1 MKSILF
7 LISFITSFL
16 FCQAQVLDDFSDG
29 DFSENPAWLGNDSLF
44 IINENHQLQLNAET
58 GGFAWLSTDYNKT
71 ETLEWR
77 FWIKEKFSPSSN
89 NFCDIYLI
97 CDNQELEKINRAYVL
112 RFGES
117 GSNDVVELL
126 QLCNGETKSI
136 CRGVD
141 TFIASSFSTFVKITY
156 DRSNVWEI
164 FFDKDGNNFYKLETE
179 GLDNNPIIFDDNVFF
194 SFYCKYTNSNTKQ
207 FYFDDIYIGEKII
220 DSVAPKLLTCD
231 IIDNFHFELEFCE
244 AIEENSAL
252 NTKNYYIEN
261 QNIHPKNVYYGNDYS
276 TIILEFETSI
286 EEEIYQTLIIENIK
300 DFNNNIIE
308 KTKYTFFHYNPK
320 PYDIVINEIMP
331 DPSPSVELPEY
342 EYIELY
348 NATDY
353 PININNWKL
362 TVGDTELIFDKNIT
376 LQGNDYLILCHNDA
390 ADELSEF
397 GNCLSFSSFQI
408 SNSGTNLLL
417 FNRKGD
423 YISSVEFKT
432 SWHSVNYKEEGGWS
446 LEQIDCNNPC
456 AGKANW
462 GSSNCKNGG
471 TPGMTNSINSNNIIL
486 PEINY
491 IIPKNKNSIEAYFN
505 QNMNMESLQTI
516 DNYFI
521 KEINKHPSE
530 INIIQNKNNY
540 VELVFNQEFIEK
552 HLYTLNINNVKN
564 CKDIGFEKEI
574 DIVFGIPQRADSND
588 IIINE
593 ILFDPISPGVDY
605 LELYNRSEK
614 VIDLSKILIGTIK
627 ESFPNPADTIVKEI
641 CSESRILLPKSYV
654 LLSTDEE
661 IVKHQYDC
669 ESDNF
674 IDLESFPSLPNEE
687 ATIIICDKSRKII
700 DVAYYSEKMH
710 YDLLSE
716 TKGVA
721 LERIT
726 FNNSSLDKN
735 NWHSA
740 SSNAN
745 YGTPGYKN
753 SMSMNE
759 IEEIKNE
766 EIYIIPE
773 IFSPDGDGYN
783 DNCAINYKLEENGFS
798 ININIFNSKGHL
810 IRKLLR
816 NCLVNSEGFTIWDG
830 CDDNDHRVEP
840 GIYIVQIELF
850 DLEGNVERKR
860 KVVVVATK

>member
-1 MKSILF
+1 MTNIKKTLKNAGIWCGVGVRGEYWILGENEAGKKVHNE
-7 LISFITSFL
+7 L
-16 FCQAQVLDDFSDG
+16 FPD
-29 DFSENPAWLGNDSLF
+29 
-44 IINENHQLQLNAET
+44 
-58 GGFAWLSTDYNKT
+58 DYNSGISP
-71 ETLEWR
+71 LEW
-77 FWIKEKFSPSSN
+77 N
-89 NFCDIYLI
+89 YL
-97 CDNQELEKINRAYVL
+97 
-112 RFGES
+112 
-117 GSNDVVELL
+117 
-126 QLCNGETKSI
+126 
-136 CRGVD
+136 
-141 TFIASSFSTFVKITY
+141 
-156 DRSNVWEI
+156 
-164 FFDKDGNNFYKLETE
+164 
-179 GLDNNPIIFDDNVFF
+179 
-194 SFYCKYTNSNTKQ
+194 
-207 FYFDDIYIGEKII
+207 KII
-220 DSVAPKLLTCD
+220 DAEESWLDVSKYQSEKQKEYMLTQKLMR
-231 IIDNFHFELEFCE
+231 
-244 AIEENSAL
+244 
-252 NTKNYYIEN
+252 
-261 QNIHPKNVYYGNDYS
+261 
-276 TIILEFETSI
+276 
-286 EEEIYQTLIIENIK
+286 
-300 DFNNNIIE
+300 NNIA
-308 KTKYTFFHYNPK
+308 
-320 PYDIVINEIMP
+320 YDI
-331 DPSPSVELPEY
+331 
-342 EYIELY
+342 
-348 NATDY
+348 
-353 PININNWKL
+353 
-362 TVGDTELIFDKNIT
+362 TV
-376 LQGNDYLILCHNDA
+376 Q
-390 ADELSEF
+390 
-397 GNCLSFSSFQI
+397 
-408 SNSGTNLLL
+408 
-417 FNRKGD
+417 
-423 YISSVEFKT
+423 
-432 SWHSVNYKEEGGWS
+432 
-446 LEQIDCNNPC
+446 
-456 AGKANW
+456 
-462 GSSNCKNGG
+462 
-471 TPGMTNSINSNNIIL
+471 
-486 PEINY
+486 
-491 IIPKNKNSIEAYFN
+491 
-505 QNMNMESLQTI
+505 
-516 DNYFI
+516 
-521 KEINKHPSE
+521 
-530 INIIQNKNNY
+530 
-540 VELVFNQEFIEK
+540 
-552 HLYTLNINNVKN
+552 
-564 CKDIGFEKEI
+564 DIGFEKEI

-687 ATIIICDKSRKII
+687 ATIIICDKSKKII

-740 SSNAN
+740 SSNVN

-830 CDDNDHRVEP
+830 CDDNNHRVEP